1 MWNGKNDYEANAL
14 SNGSGKSSIFESI
27 FFALFGK
34 TSQGISYPQNR
45 YLSGECLV
53 KLDFMID
60 EVNYTIIRTQKGKSS
75 SVKLLRN
82 NEDISGRNK
91 SDTENIIQRDII
103 KLSKD
108 LFLSIIFLSQ
118 GFSGKLSSLTPGGR
132 KERIETLI
140 DTNIIIDKFRDEI
153 QALKSQYESEKSDT
167 SSAMSYETGIY
178 HNTVEENKRILQQIE
193 QLKLLAKEDNLE
205 EVDNKIKE
213 IKDENN
219 SLSAKRDL
227 LLEEWKT
234 ENDKIRQ
241 LESEFHEE
249 ENKVKDLIRDYESKI
264 REKESEIV
272 NLDLTNKNIQEEIDY
287 LRNSDKCP
295 TCGKRLDNA
304 DDEHIKKSIAENEEK
319 IELNNKSIDKLESET
334 KLLKEE
340 KSKLKLPEK
349 PTQDTT
355 VLDTL
360 VEKGKKVKDLI
371 SQNEEILN
379 ELNLRRDKCLQNKD
393 TSELEKKLKE
403 NKLKLIDI
411 SEKMEKYEKD
421 LLTYEEYANVANHC
435 SSLIS
440 KQFRNYLLKSVVDFM
455 NNKLKYYSSL
465 VFSNTSDV
473 VMFVQEG
480 NNLDIFLGEASYES
494 LSAGEKRKCDLLI
507 VLVQRDLA
515 LNISGLNC
523 NVLIL
528 DEILEG
534 LDEIAINTVME
545 LLMNVSSDI
554 ESLFLISH
562 KDVNIGFDSIIE
574 VVKGKDRISHVNEV

>member
-1 MWNGKNDYEANAL
+1 M
-14 SNGSGKSSIFESI
+14 
-27 FFALFGK
+27 FGK

-53 KLDFMID
+53 KLDFIID
-60 EVNYTIIRTQKGKSS
+60 EINYTIIRTQKGKSS

-153 QALKSQYESEKSDT
+153 QALKVQYESEKSDT
-167 SSAMSYETGIY
+167 NSAMSYETGIY
-178 HNTVEENKRILQQIE
+178 HNTVEENKKILQQIE

-205 EVDNKIKE
+205 EVDNRIKE

-219 SLSAKRDL
+219 SLSVKRDL

-241 LESEFHEE
+241 LESKFYEE
-249 ENKVKDLIRDYESKI
+249 ENKVKDLIRDCESKI
-264 REKESEIV
+264 GEKGSEIV

-287 LRNSDKCP
+287 LKNSDKCP
-295 TCGKRLDNA
+295 TCGKRLDDA

-319 IELNNKSIDKLESET
+319 IKVNNKAIDKLESES
-334 KLLKEE
+334 KLLQEE
-340 KSKLKLPEK
+340 RSKLVLPEK
-349 PTQDTT
+349 PVQDTT
-355 VLDTL
+355 LLDTL
-360 VEKGKKVKDLI
+360 VEKGKRVKDLI

-379 ELNLRRDKCLQNKD
+379 ELNLKRDKCLQNKD

-421 LLTYEEYANVANHC
+421 LLIYEEYTNVANHC

>member
-1 MWNGKNDYEANAL
+1 
-14 SNGSGKSSIFESI
+14 
-27 FFALFGK
+27 
-34 TSQGISYPQNR
+34 
-45 YLSGECLV
+45 
-53 KLDFMID
+53 MID

-213 IKDENN
+213 IKDENS
-219 SLSAKRDL
+219 SLSVKRDL

-272 NLDLTNKNIQEEIDY
+272 NLDLTNKNIQEDIDY

-295 TCGKRLDNA
+295 TCGKKLDNA

-319 IELNNKSIDKLESET
+319 IKLNNESIDKLESES

-340 KSKLKLPEK
+340 KSKLVLPEK
-349 PTQDTT
+349 PIQDTT
-355 VLDTL
+355 TLDTL

-379 ELNLRRDKCLQNKD
+379 ELNLKRDKCLQNKD

-421 LLTYEEYANVANHC
+421 LLVYEEYANVANHC